1 MRVLVT
7 GAGGFVGRNL
17 VPVLVAEGFHVV
29 GVMREPSPS
38 VPMPQSGPGS
48 FTLVAGD
55 LTQGLDLT
63 QSVDVVVHAASKLS
77 VDTSVSEDAHILNN
91 ALATQRLI
99 DDVVSAGARQLIFLS
114 SILVYGEIEV
124 PVVDEAT
131 AIQNPGAYGRSKL
144 LAEKALQDVSGKLPS
159 VSLRLPGII
168 GVGAHRTW
176 LVRCV
181 EAMMR
186 NQPVEVFDCN
196 GAFNNAVHVK
206 DLCRFIVTLI
216 RAELSGSEIL
226 TLGSEG
232 VMSISMATER
242 LLRGLGSGSEII
254 ESESKKP
261 AFSIS
266 IEKARK
272 HFGYAPMDTETMLD
286 HYAQEM
292 LGATSQRVSGLA

>member
-17 VPVLVAEGFHVV
+17 LPVLVADGFHVV
-29 GVMREPSPS
+29 GVMREPSPP
-38 VPMPQSGPGS
+38 VPLPQGGPGS
-48 FTLVAGD
+48 LALIEGD

-77 VDTSVSEDAHILNN
+77 VDASVSEEAHVLNN

-99 DDVVSAGARQLIFLS
+99 DDVISAGARQLIFLS
-114 SILVYGEIEV
+114 SILVYGEIGV
-124 PVVDEAT
+124 PVVDETT
-131 AIQNPGAYGRSKL
+131 AIQNPEAYGRSKL
-144 LAEKALQDVSGKLPS
+144 LAEKALQDVSEKLPS

-186 NQPVEVFDCN
+186 NEPVEVFDRN

-216 RAELSGSEIL
+216 RAELSGSEIV

-232 VMSISMATER
+232 VMSISAAMKR
-242 LLRGLGSGSEII
+242 LLRGLGSCSEIV
-254 ESESKKP
+254 ESKDGKTP
-261 AFSIS
+261 FSIS
-266 IEKARK
+266 IEKAQK
-272 HFGYAPMDTETMLD
+272 YFGYAPMNTETMLD
-286 HYAQEM
+286 HYAREM
-292 LGATSQRVSGLA
+292 LDATPKRASGLA